1 MASRAR
7 VLWLIK
13 GLGPGGAERLLVTAA
28 PRVDEDQF
36 EVSVSYLLPWKGQ
49 LAGELTS
56 RGTRV
61 DCLFAGSEWDPSW
74 IARLRRVILD
84 RRVELIH
91 AHLPYAGVGARLAA
105 RSLNRRDRPA
115 VVYTEHNTWDRYVP
129 VTRFLNRATFGLND
143 ASIAVSKSVARSIGA
158 RRGLRVIPNGID
170 ADAIRRDAL
179 SREDARRELGLPQD
193 VPVVGT
199 VGGLTAKKG
208 HEDLVRA
215 AREVVDDFPTAI
227 FVAIGL
233 PIDRVPIESAIA
245 SLGLQRNVVLAGYRP
260 SASRLMRA
268 FDVFALPSL
277 FEGMPVSLL
286 EAMALGRPVV
296 STVAGGVPEVIG
308 DGEDGVLVPVGDS
321 ARLAAALSELL
332 SDPDRREFLGKSAS
346 VRAEAFGI
354 EKMVRRAESVYR
366 EALGRRG

>member
-1 MASRAR
+1 MASTAR

-13 GLGPGGAERLLVTAA
+13 GLGPGGAERLLVSSA
-28 PRVDEDQF
+28 PHVDAEQF
-36 EVSVSYLLPWKGQ
+36 EVSVCYLLPWKDQ
-49 LAGELTS
+49 LAEEL
-56 RGTRV
+56 RAGGTQV
-61 DCLFAGSEWDPSW
+61 DSLSIRNEWDVSW
-74 IARLRRVILD
+74 IGKLRRLMSERKI
-84 RRVELIH
+84 ELVH

-105 RSLNRRDRPA
+105 RSLGGRARPA
-115 VVYTEHNTWDRYVP
+115 IVYTEHNTWDRYVP
-129 VTRFLNRATFGLND
+129 ATRIMNRATFAMND
-143 ASIAVSKSVARSIGA
+143 ASIAVSESVARSIGP
-158 RRGLRVIPNGID
+158 RPGLRVIPNGID
-170 ADAIRRDAL
+170 ADALRRDAL
-179 SREDARRELGLPQD
+179 SREDARRELGLPED

-215 AREVVDDFPTAI
+215 AREVVDRFPNAV

-233 PIDRVPIESAIA
+233 PIDPAPIESAIA

-277 FEGMPVSLL
+277 FEGMPLSLL
-286 EAMALGRPVV
+286 EAMALGLPVV

-308 DGEDGVLVPVGDS
+308 DGDDGILVPVRDS

-332 SDPDRREFLGKSAS
+332 GDPDRRESLGKSAS

-354 EKMVRRAESVYR
+354 AEMVRRTEYVYR
-366 EALGRRG
+366 EALGQRG